1 MNTCSLFSLLSL
13 LLFSRAEALFVN
25 ALLNCM
31 FTSTNDVVYLGQL
44 FFNKVLWGEYNSTV
58 GKYVG
63 FTEKGRQIAK
73 ELNKNPSFLREE
85 KKNLE
90 KCKTH
95 VPMAMEILSKAV
107 EPSVR
112 LRSFDA
118 TDSKHPRMLVCSV
131 YDFYPKQINVRWLR
145 NGKEVTSDVTSTE
158 ELPNGNWLYQTHSYL
173 ELTPRA
179 GEKIACMVEHASF
192 QKPKLYEWDPIWE
205 SDRTKIAVGTVV
217 LLLGIVF
224 FTAGLFCY
232 KRNPNPLGH
241 ELVPT
246 QPAS

>member
-1 MNTCSLFSLLSL
+1 AHWLFEVYFLITLLLSN
-13 LLFSRAEALFVN
+13 ALYAN
-25 ALLNCM
+25 ALLNCV

-44 FFNKVLWGEYNSTV
+44 FINKVLWGEYNSTV

-63 FTEKGRQIAK
+63 FTEKGRQIA
-73 ELNKNPSFLREE
+73 EEVNKNPSFLKQE

-95 VPMAMEILSKAV
+95 VPVAMEILSKAV

-112 LRSFDA
+112 LRAFDA

-131 YDFYPKQINVRWLR
+131 YNFYPKQINVRWLR

-158 ELPNGNWLYQTHSYL
+158 ELPNGNWLYQMHSYL
-173 ELTPRA
+173 EMTPRA

-192 QKPKLYEWDPIWE
+192 QKPKLYEWGKRVTE
-205 SDRTKIAVGTVV
+205 SVRCDLKIPVG
-217 LLLGIVF
+217 LSGDWPF
-224 FTAGLFCY
+224 FSFCAQ
-232 KRNPNPLGH
+232 L
-241 ELVPT
+241 
-246 QPAS
+246 